1 MKDDEIASRKS
12 LSTLIQN
19 PDVLPGAGYI
29 GFGLEFMQPVA
40 AGGTKLET
48 SSSPSELAMAWSN
61 TSWNS

>member
-29 GFGLEFMQPVA
+29 GFGLEFM
-40 AGGTKLET
+40 
-48 SSSPSELAMAWSN
+48 
-61 TSWNS
+61 